1 MRTLYNRMFP
11 DSYEFVVF
19 ISNWMSFFEWEL
31 FHGASGNLLTV
42 HRFCCWFMW
51 LEVVNS
57 KNPIES
63 SLSLCSILKVRGENP
78 RLINTI
84 KHVILYTHGRAHIK
98 NFIASTQK
106 DVDMAST
113 HAVIIGINTRL
124 WYFKI
129 APKYHL
135 PLDGSYYFGQFWNI
149 TRSLMLLIYMYKW
162 SPKISTFCSAK
173 IDFKMLFL

>member
-19 ISNWMSFFEWEL
+19 ISNWMSFFKWEL

-129 APKYHL
+129 AQNTTCRLTAPII
-135 PLDGSYYFGQFWNI
+135 LDNFE
-149 TRSLMLLIYMYKW
+149 TSLVVLCY
-162 SPKISTFCSAK
+162 
-173 IDFKMLFL
+173 